1 MSAIQSVRTETFQ
14 AEVLSASA
22 AVPVLVDF
30 WASWCG
36 PCRMFSPILEEVAAE
51 MGAKAKIVKVNVDEE
66 PRLAEQFQ
74 VMQVPTMLI
83 MNGEQIF
90 RRITGFHPLEEIL
103 EFLEM

>member
-1 MSAIQSVRTETFQ
+1 MAIKKIAGDSFQTEVTE
-14 AEVLSASA
+14 AG
-22 AVPVLVDF
+22 VPVLLDF
-30 WASWCG
+30 YADWCG
-36 PCRMFSPILEEVAAE
+36 PCKAQLPVLEQAAE
-51 MGAKAKIVKVNVDEE
+51 EACDVKFCKVNVDEE

-83 MNGEQIF
+83 MNGGQIF